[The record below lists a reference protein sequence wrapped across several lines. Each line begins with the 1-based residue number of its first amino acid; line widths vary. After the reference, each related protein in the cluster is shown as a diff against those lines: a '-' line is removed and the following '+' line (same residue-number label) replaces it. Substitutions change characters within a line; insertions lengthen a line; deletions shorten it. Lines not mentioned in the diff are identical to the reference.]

1 MFITKKH
8 LPRRAVLKA
17 AGVSLALPFLDAM
30 VPAGTALAQTAAVPR
45 LRTGFFYIPHG
56 AIMGNTS
63 HGPSLDKWT
72 PSGSGATFKLSPIL
86 ASLEPYK
93 KYVSSFG
100 NLQNAATAG
109 SVHSFTPATWLS
121 ATRPDTGAPR
131 AHMATT
137 LDQVIAKII
146 GQETPLPSLEV
157 AAETTVQSAAGGGG
171 YYSTL
176 SFRDAE
182 SPLPMEPNP
191 RKVFLQLFGE
201 GDTPQERA
209 TINTRTSSL
218 LDLILEGTKSLKG
231 NLGNGDRA
239 ALDGYLESVREV
251 ERRTQKA
258 GAKDL
263 SALTI
268 PEAPVGEQDAFAE
281 QVKLM
286 FDLVALAYQ
295 ADLTRVASYIMAAE
309 GTNRTVQ
316 PHRYSGFLPSR
327 LTPRQRSDE
336 NRKAGQDP
344 DVAPRAVCGLR
355 QEDGGDA
362 RRSGIAAR
370 SLDLHVRIEHEQQ
383 RPTRQLPGAEHRG
396 WRRQRQDEARWPA
409 YRAAGAHADRESP
422 PDAASEG
429 RCRTRRVRR
438 QHGHDRGGL
447 RVMAVSL
454 NRRDVLKGALGVFAT
469 WTSSRVLSAQQAFG
483 GVRRLTDQM
492 TVVDGGG
499 SNVLAF
505 FTGEGFVLVDGGAP
519 KSFEKVMASLDAN
532 AKVNTLFNTHH
543 HVDQT
548 GNNEM
553 FSAGTK
559 IVAHKRTLEWMSAD
573 HWIQADDR
581 YEKARPKVA
590 RPTETFLASGS
601 LNTGRRADRLRVP
614 ASGPY
619 ERRYLCPLQEC
630 KRSGG
635 GRRGIAAA
643 RSRARLPDRS
653 VDRRARGCDGCPPDA
668 RE

>member
-1 MFITKKH
+1 MFISKKH
-8 LPRRAVLKA
+8 IPRRAVLKA

-30 VPAGTALAQTAAVPR
+30 VPAGTALAQTAAVPK

-209 TINTRTSSL
+209 TINTRTN
-218 LDLILEGTKSLKG
+218 SLKG
-231 NLGNGDRA
+231 NLGNRDRA
-239 ALDGYLESVREV
+239 VLDGYLESVREV
-251 ERRTQKA
+251 ERRTQRA
-258 GAKDL
+258 AAKDL
-263 SALTI
+263 SAFTV
-268 PEAPVGEQDAFAE
+268 PEAPVGELDAFAE

-309 GTNRTVQ
+309 GTNRTYNHIGIPDSFHPVSHHANDLTRIDKLARIQ
-316 PHRYSGFLPSR
+316 TWHLEQFAGFIKKMAE
-327 LTPRQRSDE
+327 TPDGPGSLLDHSMFMYGSNMSNSD
-336 NRKAGQDP
+336 R
-344 DVAPRAVCGLR
+344 
-355 QEDGGDA
+355 
-362 RRSGIAAR
+362 
-370 SLDLHVRIEHEQQ
+370 
-383 RPTRQLPGAEHRG
+383 
-396 WRRQRQDEARWPA
+396 
-409 YRAAGAHADRESP
+409 
-422 PDAASEG
+422 
-429 RCRTRRVRR
+429 
-438 QHGHDRGGL
+438 HD
-447 RVMAVSL
+447 
-454 NRRDVLKGALGVFAT
+454 NYPEPNI
-469 WTSSRVLSAQQAFG
+469 
-483 GVRRLTDQM
+483 
-492 TVVDGGG
+492 VVGGG
-499 SNVLAF
+499 NGKLRLGGQHLVLPERTPIANLHLTLLQKVGVERDRF
-505 FTGEGFVLVDGGAP
+505 GDSTG
-519 KSFEKVMASLDAN
+519 
-532 AKVNTLFNTHH
+532 T
-543 HVDQT
+543 
-548 GNNEM
+548 
-553 FSAGTK
+553 
-559 IVAHKRTLEWMSAD
+559 IAD
-573 HWIQADDR
+573 
-581 YEKARPKVA
+581 
-590 RPTETFLASGS
+590 F
-601 LNTGRRADRLRVP
+601 
-614 ASGPY
+614 
-619 ERRYLCPLQEC
+619 
-630 KRSGG
+630 
-635 GRRGIAAA
+635 
-643 RSRARLPDRS
+643 
-653 VDRRARGCDGCPPDA
+653 
-668 RE
+668 

>member
-8 LPRRAVLKA
+8 IPRRAVLKA

-30 VPAGTALAQTAAVPR
+30 VPAGTALAQTAAVPK

-209 TINTRTSSL
+209 RINTRTNSL
-218 LDLILEGTKSLKG
+218 LDLILEGTQSLKG

-239 ALDGYLESVREV
+239 VLDGYLESVREV

-258 GAKDL
+258 AAKDL
-263 SALTI
+263 SAFTI
-268 PEAPVGEQDAFAE
+268 PEAPVGELDAFAE

-309 GTNRTVQ
+309 GTNRTYNHIGIPDSFHPVS
-316 PHRYSGFLPSR
+316 HHAND
-327 LTPRQRSDE
+327 LT
-336 NRKAGQDP
+336 
-344 DVAPRAVCGLR
+344 
-355 QEDGGDA
+355 
-362 RRSGIAAR
+362 
-370 SLDLHVRIEHEQQ
+370 RIEKLAKIQTWHLEQFA
-383 RPTRQLPGAEHRG
+383 GFVKKMAETPDGQGSLLDHSILMYG
-396 WRRQRQDEARWPA
+396 SNMSNS
-409 YRAAGAHADRESP
+409 DR
-422 PDAASEG
+422 
-429 RCRTRRVRR
+429 
-438 QHGHDRGGL
+438 HD
-447 RVMAVSL
+447 
-454 NRRDVLKGALGVFAT
+454 NYPEPNI
-469 WTSSRVLSAQQAFG
+469 
-483 GVRRLTDQM
+483 
-492 TVVDGGG
+492 VVGGG
-499 SNVLAF
+499 NGKMRVGGQHLVLPERTPIANLHLTLLQKVGVERDTF
-505 FTGEGFVLVDGGAP
+505 GDSTG
-519 KSFEKVMASLDAN
+519 
-532 AKVNTLFNTHH
+532 T
-543 HVDQT
+543 
-548 GNNEM
+548 
-553 FSAGTK
+553 
-559 IVAHKRTLEWMSAD
+559 IAD
-573 HWIQADDR
+573 I
-581 YEKARPKVA
+581 
-590 RPTETFLASGS
+590 
-601 LNTGRRADRLRVP
+601 
-614 ASGPY
+614 
-619 ERRYLCPLQEC
+619 
-630 KRSGG
+630 
-635 GRRGIAAA
+635 
-643 RSRARLPDRS
+643 
-653 VDRRARGCDGCPPDA
+653 
-668 RE
+668 

>member
-30 VPAGTALAQTAAVPR
+30 VPAGTALAQTAAVPK

-209 TINTRTSSL
+209 TINTRTNSL
-218 LDLILEGTKSLKG
+218 LDLILEGTQSLKG
-231 NLGNGDRA
+231 SLGNGDRA
-239 ALDGYLESVREV
+239 VLDGYLESVREV

-258 GAKDL
+258 AAKDL
-263 SALTI
+263 SAFTI
-268 PEAPVGEQDAFAE
+268 PEAPVGELDAFAE

-309 GTNRTVQ
+309 GTNRTYNHIGV
-316 PHRYSGFLPSR
+316 
-327 LTPRQRSDE
+327 
-336 NRKAGQDP
+336 P
-344 DVAPRAVCGLR
+344 DSFHPVSHHAN
-355 QEDGGDA
+355 
-362 RRSGIAAR
+362 
-370 SLDLHVRIEHEQQ
+370 DLARIEKLAKIQTWHLEQFA
-383 RPTRQLPGAEHRG
+383 GFIKKMAETPDG
-396 WRRQRQDEARWPA
+396 QGSLLD
-409 YRAAGAHADRESP
+409 HAMFMYGSNMSNSDR
-422 PDAASEG
+422 
-429 RCRTRRVRR
+429 
-438 QHGHDRGGL
+438 HD
-447 RVMAVSL
+447 
-454 NRRDVLKGALGVFAT
+454 NYPEPNI
-469 WTSSRVLSAQQAFG
+469 
-483 GVRRLTDQM
+483 
-492 TVVDGGG
+492 VVGGG
-499 SNVLAF
+499 NGKLK
-505 FTGEGFVLVDGGAP
+505 L
-519 KSFEKVMASLDAN
+519 
-532 AKVNTLFNTHH
+532 
-543 HVDQT
+543 
-548 GNNEM
+548 
-553 FSAGTK
+553 
-559 IVAHKRTLEWMSAD
+559 
-573 HWIQADDR
+573 
-581 YEKARPKVA
+581 
-590 RPTETFLASGS
+590 
-601 LNTGRRADRLRVP
+601 
-614 ASGPY
+614 
-619 ERRYLCPLQEC
+619 
-630 KRSGG
+630 G
-635 GRRGIAAA
+635 GRHIVLPERTPIANLHLTLLQKVGVE
-643 RSRARLPDRS
+643 RDRFGDS
-653 VDRRARGCDGCPPDA
+653 TGTIADL
-668 RE
+668 